1 MPAWLDTHLVSV
13 LNGLAIGFLLFILAV
28 GLSLVFGMMDVLNLA
43 HGVLFLTGAYLSW
56 LIGGPAPTWPSF
68 LLALMAAGA
77 LGAIAGAGLSLATER
92 LARRTRGTPSGTER
106 RSHLDQALLTLGVS
120 LIAADALS
128 AIFGDDV
135 LAVDPPP
142 GLDGSVM
149 LLGHLYPVYRLALI
163 AAGLALAVIVHLGV
177 ERTSL
182 GALVRA
188 TVSDREMVSAVGADD
203 RKIKAIVFALG
214 SLLATGAGVLG
225 APIYGAGPGL
235 DTTVLILALVVVV
248 IGGLGSIRGALVG
261 ALVIGQ
267 IETLGR
273 SLLSDLASFV
283 LFGALAL
290 VLILRPQGLFGAPTG
305 AKP

>member
-56 LIGGPAPTWPSF
+56 LIGGPSPSWPSF
-68 LLALMAAGA
+68 LVALVAAGA
-77 LGAIAGAGLSLATER
+77 LGAAAGAGLSLATGR
-92 LARRTRGTPSGTER
+92 LAR
-106 RSHLDQALLTLGVS
+106 RSHLDQALLTLGIS

-142 GLDGSVM
+142 GLDGSAMV
-149 LLGHLYPVYRLALI
+149 LGHLYPVYRLALI
-163 AAGLALAVIVHLGV
+163 AAGLALAAIVHLGV

-188 TVSDREMVSAVGADD
+188 TVADREMVSAVGADD
-203 RKIKAIVFALG
+203 RKVKAIVFALG
-214 SLLATGAGVLG
+214 SLLASCAGVLG

-290 VLILRPQGLFGAPTG
+290 VLILRPQGLFGAPGG
-305 AKP
+305 ARP